1 MLMRLILQDPEKRA
15 QYDRESL
22 KGAEEIRHSVE
33 DAKGYRSTNHPFSD
47 TFYKIFSEVFEDERE
62 TYAADLQVELKLSFM
77 EAAKGCT
84 KHVSFSAQVP
94 CESCYGRGHL
104 INAKPSRCPTCN
116 GVGRVTVFPFTST
129 CSSCKGQGKLI
140 KDFCLVCEGSGMANG
155 VKDVNVTIPAGF
167 DSGDT
172 ICVPKAGNHGGR
184 GIQPGN
190 LYIELKVE
198 KDPVFQRDGTDI
210 YVDTR
215 ISFTQASNMLFL
227 AIKLKY
233 RPYPGKLK

>member
-1 MLMRLILQDPEKRA
+1 
-15 QYDRESL
+15 
-22 KGAEEIRHSVE
+22 
-33 DAKGYRSTNHPFSD
+33 
-47 TFYKIFSEVFEDERE
+47 
-62 TYAADLQVELKLSFM
+62 
-77 EAAKGCT
+77 
-84 KHVSFSAQVP
+84 
-94 CESCYGRGHL
+94 
-104 INAKPSRCPTCN
+104 
-116 GVGRVTVFPFTST
+116 
-129 CSSCKGQGKLI
+129 
-140 KDFCLVCEGSGMANG
+140 MANG

-215 ISFTQASNMLFL
+215 ISFTQAILGDKIEVPTLSGKTQVKIPEGVQHGQLLVLRGRGLPKQIGYVDQGDLYVRFRIHFPLSVNDHQRKLLEEFAEEEVIRENS
-227 AIKLKY
+227 AIAHENCV
-233 RPYPGKLK
+233 